1 MKGREGR
8 GDRRDGLR
16 LVFAFGGEEVGE
28 EAGDDDE
35 D

>member
-1 MKGREGR
+1 MRGR
-8 GDRRDGLR
+8 GAGGMVR

>member
-1 MKGREGR
+1 MKGEEGR
-8 GDRRDGLR
+8 ERWLR
-16 LVFAFGGEEVGE
+16 LIFAFGGEEVGE

>member
-1 MKGREGR
+1 MR
-8 GDRRDGLR
+8 GDRGGKGARGMVR
-16 LVFAFGGEEVGE
+16 LVFAFRGEEVGE